1 MFLYGKDNKRAFFSC
16 SLKYHTGFEMT
27 FKKRSFFLKEKS
39 SAKVVPDILNRMN
52 PSEGCVLHHNIT
64 ILY

>member
-1 MFLYGKDNKRAFFSC
+1 MFLYGKDNNRAFFSY

-39 SAKVVPDILNRMN
+39 
-52 PSEGCVLHHNIT
+52 
-64 ILY
+64 